1 LPKAIAQVLGYARGR
16 MGNREDL
23 LAGAKRCLLEKGYDR
38 TTVRDI
44 RDAAG
49 GVSMAAIGYHFGSR
63 EELLTA
69 ALVEALDEWGTKSLG
84 AVLASGKTPMSRR
97 AYEQAWDRMIAS
109 FQAQRAL
116 WLASMQAFLQG
127 EHSPQIREQLAA
139 GQEEGRR
146 GVVAWLRGVD
156 EAEVTPE
163 QARGLGSV
171 QMALITGL
179 MTQWLNDPA
188 HAPTGAEI
196 ARGLRELADAI
207 EPATAKPAASRPTR
221 KPGARR
227 SRRRS

>member
-1 LPKAIAQVLGYARGR
+1 

-84 AVLASGKTPMSRR
+84 AVLADASPRSRR
-97 AYEQAWDRMIAS
+97 GYEAAWDRMIAS
-109 FQAQRAL
+109 FRSQRAL

-127 EHSPQIREQLAA
+127 EQSPPIRAQLAA
-139 GQEEGRR
+139 GQEAGRR

-196 ARGLRELADAI
+196 ARGLRELADAF
-207 EPATAKPAASRPTR
+207 EPATVAPPTR
-221 KPGARR
+221 SRAPGARR